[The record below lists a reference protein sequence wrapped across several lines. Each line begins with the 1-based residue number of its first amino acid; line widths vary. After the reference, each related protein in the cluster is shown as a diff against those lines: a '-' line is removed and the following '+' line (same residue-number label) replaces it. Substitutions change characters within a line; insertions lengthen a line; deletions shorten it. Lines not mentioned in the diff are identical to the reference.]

1 MWLPTSPHS
10 SHYAEMLVFTPCS
23 AEMSATVLAVQRCL
37 SLQYKD
43 VRHSSRYAEM
53 SDFSPYSAEMSVVV
67 LAMMEG
73 VKDFVVKTKRGSV
86 S

>member
-1 MWLPTSPHS
+1 MQC
-10 SHYAEMLVFTPCS
+10 A
-23 AEMSATVLAVQRCL
+23 AMSATVLTVQRYPTSAHAVCR
-37 SLQYKD
+37 D

-53 SDFSPYSAEMSVVV
+53 SDVSPYSAEMSAVV

-73 VKDFVVKTKRGSV
+73 VKDFVEKLKGGDV